1 MLGTDAMA
9 EALWV
14 SSQLARRLWLPQ
26 RRLSLLGIV
35 CLPSYSNRLWSACEV
50 QFGCLRAA
58 RPSQREPGRNA
69 IGRILVLNGL
79 WIMAFP
85 KICKPG
91 RSKRI
96 CHVFPSF
103 LSYALTVSGIYLMV
117 VEVNI
122 KSVSPRGWG
131 EVSQERAAK

>member
-1 MLGTDAMA
+1 
-9 EALWV
+9 
-14 SSQLARRLWLPQ
+14 
-26 RRLSLLGIV
+26 
-35 CLPSYSNRLWSACEV
+35 
-50 QFGCLRAA
+50 
-58 RPSQREPGRNA
+58 
-69 IGRILVLNGL
+69 
-79 WIMAFP
+79 MAFP